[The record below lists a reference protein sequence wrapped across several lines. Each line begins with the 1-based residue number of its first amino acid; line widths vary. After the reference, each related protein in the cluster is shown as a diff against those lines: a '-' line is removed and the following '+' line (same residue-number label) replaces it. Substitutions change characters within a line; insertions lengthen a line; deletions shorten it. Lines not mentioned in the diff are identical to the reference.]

1 MNGVDGV
8 DGVDGVTDLLVL
20 DLVAETDLFLV
31 RQRAREVAVALGLEG
46 PDQVRVA
53 TAVSEVGRDLLAAG
67 GARVTFSAAAPGLL
81 VVELAAR
88 TRAALPD
95 GGTAAAGRLADD
107 VRVGLDADGRA
118 VVVLTK
124 ALPRGATWTA
134 DGVREHLLASP
145 ASPTAELRSQN
156 RELLVAL
163 AEVSSKQE
171 QLEHLNAELEQTN
184 RGVVALYV
192 DLEEKQ
198 EQLLEA
204 DRAKSRFLT
213 SVSHELRGPVSSVLG
228 LARLL
233 LDPAADPLTP
243 EQREQV
249 QLVSGCA
256 QDLLTLVNDL
266 LDLAKAESGRLEPAL
281 EPVDLRALLDDLVAS
296 VRPLAGPETA
306 LVLDDVDVRVPAT
319 VVTDPALVRQ
329 VLRNLLTNAL
339 KFTERGSVRVST
351 DVHGARLAVR
361 VQDTGIGIAEA
372 DRGRVFEEFFQVPG
386 PWQARVRGS
395 GLGLPH
401 ARRLA
406 AVLGGGLRLDSELGR
421 GTSVVVDL
429 PVGDADDDA
438 GAPGPR
444 SAEAAGSDGAG
455 DGGRLD
461 DRLDD
466 GLDDRLALGTVL
478 VADDDPVFRG
488 LLHRELT
495 AVGSAEVLEA
505 ADGHEALGV
514 LRERGVG
521 LLFLDLRMPRL
532 DGASVLEHLRTDPAL
547 AGVAV
552 VVVTAVEVAT
562 LDRAHLAAAD
572 AVLAKSELSARALV
586 AAARRALRVANL
598 RAGSGVSG
606 L

>member
-1 MNGVDGV
+1 
-8 DGVDGVTDLLVL
+8 VTDLLVL

-67 GARVTFSAAAPGLL
+67 GGRVAFSAAASGPL
-81 VVELAAR
+81 VVALTAR

-107 VRVGLDADGRA
+107 VRVERDAGGRV

-134 DGVREHLLASP
+134 EGVREHLLASP

-198 EQLLEA
+198 EQLREA

-228 LARLL
+228 LAGLL

-249 QLVSGCA
+249 QLVGGCA

-266 LDLAKAESGRLEPAL
+266 LDLAKAESGRLEPAP
-281 EPVDLRALLDDLVAS
+281 EPVDLRALLADLVAS

-306 LVLDDVDVRVPAT
+306 LVLDDVDARVPAT

-339 KFTERGSVRVST
+339 KFTERGTVRVST

-406 AVLGGGLRLDSELGR
+406 AVLGGGLSLDSELGR

-429 PVGDADDDA
+429 PVGDADADGGA
-438 GAPGPR
+438 GAPGAR
-444 SAEAAGSDGAG
+444 GAEPTGHVGGGGGRA
-455 DGGRLD
+455 DGGGPGGRPD
-461 DRLDD
+461 DRLEV
-466 GLDDRLALGTVL
+466 GTVL
-478 VADDDPVFRG
+478 VADDDPAFRG
-488 LLHRELT
+488 LLRRELA
-495 AVGSAEVLEA
+495 AVSSAEVLEA
-505 ADGHEALGV
+505 ADGNEALGV

-532 DGASVLEHLRTDPAL
+532 DGASVLDHLRTDPAL
-547 AGVAV
+547 VGVAV
-552 VVVTAVEVAT
+552 VVVTAVDGAT

-572 AVLAKSELSARALV
+572 AVLSKAELSPRALAG
-586 AAARRALRVANL
+586 AASRALRVAGL
-598 RAGSGVSG
+598 RAGGGVSG
-606 L
+606 P